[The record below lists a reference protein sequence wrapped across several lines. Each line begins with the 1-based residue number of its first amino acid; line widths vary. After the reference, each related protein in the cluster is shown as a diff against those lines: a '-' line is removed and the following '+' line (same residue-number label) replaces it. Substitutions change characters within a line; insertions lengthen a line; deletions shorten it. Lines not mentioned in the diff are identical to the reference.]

1 MYPLEFRA
9 ISGLW
14 LFHRFKEKMPQFVV
28 ITQLRLMSKLKEVGT
43 EQEGKTGWQGEC

>member
-14 LFHRFKEKMPQFVV
+14 LFHRFKEKMPQFAV
-28 ITQLRLMSKLKEVGT
+28 ITQLSLRTKLKEVGAT
-43 EQEGKTGWQGEC
+43 QEGKTGWQGEY